1 MNRLALV
8 LAHRASLGGGARHRR
23 DGAIAPPAS
32 AVIARLVVA
41 TASEAIQV
49 ISVADLAR
57 RLKRS
62 VESQTGREWVEGEI
76 VNFKA
81 AASGHVYFSL
91 KDQREEACLDCVMY
105 RLDALRARKHLFDGA
120 RVQTLGRATLWAPRG
135 RLQFV
140 ISRVRPVGLGSM
152 LEQLE
157 RLKAKLKAEGLFER
171 ERKRPLPVA
180 PRYVGIITSPH
191 GAALHDIRTVAFRRG
206 PVTLVLS
213 PALVQGEFAPESL
226 LKALDRIERDPRIE
240 VVIIGR
246 GGGASE
252 DLMAFNDERV
262 VRGASEDL
270 MAFNDERVVRR
281 VASLR
286 VPCVSAVGHE
296 VDTSLTDLVADRR
309 AATPSEAAELVVP
322 DATERSTRLAGLRR
336 RLTRA
341 MRARLLEDASAQ
353 KALRARLSDPRFVI
367 AQHQQVLDEHC
378 LRAERALRRRLA
390 SHGASLEALERRL
403 LSRHP
408 RLGVLGARALL
419 DPLAAR
425 LGSVMQ
431 RRLERA
437 RVQVQPLPRRLAAAV
452 RGRLR
457 GEHARLGSLGSSLNA
472 LSPLTVLARGYSI
485 ALDEQGRAISRADAV
500 AVGAHLT
507 LRLHE
512 GSLGARVV
520 ARSSGASGGV
530 DAAHDTG
537 DGEAPRQGPADHLP
551 RGPLAEVER

>member
-1 MNRLALV
+1 MT
-8 LAHRASLGGGARHRR
+8 
-23 DGAIAPPAS
+23 AP
-32 AVIARLVVA
+32 
-41 TASEAIQV
+41 EANQI
-49 ISVADLAR
+49 ISVAELAR

-62 VESQTGREWVEGEI
+62 VEGQSGREWVEGEI
-76 VNFKA
+76 VNFKP

-120 RVQTLGRATLWAPRG
+120 RLQTFGRATVWAPRG

-140 ISRVRPVGLGSM
+140 IARVRPVGLGSM

-171 ERKRPLPVA
+171 GRKRPLPVA
-180 PRYVGIITSPH
+180 PRHVGVITSAH

-213 PALVQGEFAPESL
+213 PALVQGELAPESL
-226 LKALDRIERDPRIE
+226 LRALDRIERDPRIE

-246 GGGASE
+246 GG
-252 DLMAFNDERV
+252 
-262 VRGASEDL
+262 GASEDL

-296 VDTSLTDLVADRR
+296 VDTSLTDLVADVR

-322 DATERSTRLAGLRR
+322 DQKERLARLAIGQR
-336 RLTRA
+336 RLARA
-341 MRARLLEDASAQ
+341 MRARLLEDGAAQ

-367 AQHQQVLDEHC
+367 AQHQQDLDERS
-378 LRAERALRRRLA
+378 LRAERALRRRL
-390 SHGASLEALERRL
+390 GGLGTRLEALERRL

-408 RLGVLGARALL
+408 RLGVLGARAAL
-419 DPLAAR
+419 DPLASR
-425 LGSVMQ
+425 LGGAMRRRFDRAAAGAGPVPQ
-431 RRLERA
+431 RLASAARVRLRTERA
-437 RVQVQPLPRRLAAAV
+437 RLEQLSSRLA
-452 RGRLR
+452 
-457 GEHARLGSLGSSLNA
+457 A

-485 ALDEQGRAISRADAV
+485 TLDEHGRAVTRAGSV
-500 AVGAHLT
+500 SVGASVT

-512 GSLGARVV
+512 GTLAARVLD
-520 ARSSGASGGV
+520 RSVDESGIPCDS
-530 DAAHDTG
+530 
-537 DGEAPRQGPADHLP
+537 EAEA
-551 RGPLAEVER
+551 

>member
-1 MNRLALV
+1 M
-8 LAHRASLGGGARHRR
+8 
-23 DGAIAPPAS
+23 
-32 AVIARLVVA
+32 VA
-41 TASEAIQV
+41 TAPEAIQV

-62 VESQTGREWVEGEI
+62 VESQTGSEWVEGEI
-76 VNFKA
+76 VNFKP

-120 RVQTLGRATLWAPRG
+120 RVQTFGRATLWAPRG

-140 ISRVRPVGLGSM
+140 IARVRPVGLGSQ

-180 PRYVGIITSPH
+180 PRYVGVITSPQ

-206 PVTLVLS
+206 PVTLVLA

-226 LKALDRIERDPRIE
+226 LRALDRIERDPRIE

-246 GGGASE
+246 GG
-252 DLMAFNDERV
+252 
-262 VRGASEDL
+262 GASEDL

-322 DATERSTRLAGLRR
+322 DVKERISRLGLLARRLA
-336 RLTRA
+336 RA
-341 MRARLLEDASAQ
+341 MRGRLLEDAAAQ

-367 AQHQQVLDEHC
+367 AQHQQDLDEHR
-378 LRAERALRRRLA
+378 LRAERALRWRLG
-390 SHGASLEALERRL
+390 SLGAARKVLDRRL

-408 RLGVLGARALL
+408 RLGVLAARAAL

-425 LGSVMQ
+425 LGGAME

-437 RVQVQPLPRRLAAAV
+437 AVRVQPTPRRLASAA

-457 GEHARLGSLGSSLNA
+457 AERARLESSIARLAA

-485 ALDEQGRAISRADAV
+485 ALDERGRAISRADAV
-500 AVGAHLT
+500 AVGANIT

-512 GSLGARVV
+512 GALAARVV
-520 ARSSGASGGV
+520 ERHLSPSSGEPGGSREVAASGAKASPRAGGAL
-530 DAAHDTG
+530 DEPAGSIDRPGTA
-537 DGEAPRQGPADHLP
+537 EAD
-551 RGPLAEVER
+551 EVEG

>member
-1 MNRLALV
+1 
-8 LAHRASLGGGARHRR
+8 
-23 DGAIAPPAS
+23 
-32 AVIARLVVA
+32 VVA
-41 TASEAIQV
+41 TAPEAIQV

-157 RLKAKLKAEGLFER
+157 RLKAKLKAEGLFDR

-180 PRYVGIITSPH
+180 PRHVGIITSPH

-262 VRGASEDL
+262 VR
-270 MAFNDERVVRR
+270 R

-322 DATERSTRLAGLRR
+322 DATERSTRLAVLRR

-437 RVQVQPLPRRLAAAV
+437 SVQVQPLPRRLAAAV

-457 GEHARLGSLGSSLNA
+457 GEHARLGSLGSSLSA

-485 ALDEQGRAISRADAV
+485 TLDEQGRAISRADAV

-520 ARSSGASGGV
+520 ARSSGAAGGV
-530 DAAHDTG
+530 DAAQDTG
-537 DGEAPRQGPADHLP
+537 DGEAPRQGLAEHLT
-551 RGPLAEVER
+551 RGPLEEVER

>member
-1 MNRLALV
+1 M
-8 LAHRASLGGGARHRR
+8 
-23 DGAIAPPAS
+23 
-32 AVIARLVVA
+32 VA
-41 TASEAIQV
+41 TAPEAIQV

-62 VESQTGREWVEGEI
+62 IESQAGRDWVEGEI
-76 VNFKA
+76 ANFKA

-105 RLDALRARKHLFDGA
+105 RLDALRARRHLFDGA
-120 RVQTLGRATLWAPRG
+120 RVQTFGKATLWAPRG

-140 ISRVRPVGLGSM
+140 ISRVQPVGLGTL

-180 PRYVGIITSPH
+180 PRYVGVITSAH

-206 PVTLVLS
+206 PVTLVFA

-226 LKALDRIERDPRIE
+226 LRALDRIERDPRIE

-262 VRGASEDL
+262 VR
-270 MAFNDERVVRR
+270 R

-286 VPCVSAVGHE
+286 VPCISAVGHE

-322 DATERSTRLAGLRR
+322 DAGERSTRVGLLGR
-336 RLTRA
+336 RLARA
-341 MRARLLEDASAQ
+341 MRSRILEDASAQ

-367 AQHQQVLDEHC
+367 AQHQQGLDEHC

-390 SHGASLEALERRL
+390 ALALARKSFERRL

-419 DPLAAR
+419 EPLAAR
-425 LGSVMQ
+425 LGGVME

-437 RVQVQPLPRRLAAAV
+437 NVRVQPVPRAIVAAA
-452 RGRLR
+452 RGRVR
-457 GEHARLGSLGSSLNA
+457 SERARLESLSSRLQA

-485 ALDEQGRAISRADAV
+485 ALDEHGRAISRAAAV
-500 AVGAHLT
+500 PVGASIQV
-507 LRLHE
+507 RLHE
-512 GSLGARVV
+512 GVLGARVFGRSIDGDRDAV
-520 ARSSGASGGV
+520 AHAAATDLGGDALGVGAAR
-530 DAAHDTG
+530 DG
-537 DGEAPRQGPADHLP
+537 DEGR
-551 RGPLAEVER
+551 R

>member
-1 MNRLALV
+1 MSV
-8 LAHRASLGGGARHRR
+8 ASSRPGAYRR
-23 DGAIAPPAS
+23 GYRS
-32 AVIARLVVA
+32 ARSRCYSKCVVA
-41 TASEAIQV
+41 TAPDAIQV

-76 VNFKA
+76 VSFKR

-105 RLDALRARKHLFDGA
+105 RLDALRARQHLFDGA

-140 ISRVRPVGLGSM
+140 ISNVRPVGLGSQ

-157 RLKAKLKAEGLFER
+157 RLKAKLKQLGLFDR
-171 ERKRPLPVA
+171 ERKRPLPA
-180 PRYVGIITSPH
+180 SPRFVGVITSAH

-206 PVTLVLS
+206 PVTLVVS
-213 PALVQGEFAPESL
+213 PALVQGDLAPESL
-226 LKALDRIERDPRIE
+226 LRALDRIERDPRIE

-246 GGGASE
+246 GGG
-252 DLMAFNDERV
+252 
-262 VRGASEDL
+262 GSEDL

-286 VPCVSAVGHE
+286 MPCVSAVGHE
-296 VDTSLTDLVADRR
+296 VDTTLTDLVADVR

-322 DATERSTRLAGLRR
+322 DARERVATLLLMRR
-336 RLTRA
+336 RLARA
-341 MRARLLEDASAQ
+341 MRGRLLEDGASQ
-353 KALRARLSDPRFVI
+353 KGLRARLSDPRFVI
-367 AQHQQVLDEHC
+367 AQHQQGLDERV

-390 SHGASLEALERRL
+390 LRAARREGLERRL

-408 RLGVLGARALL
+408 RLGVLAARAAL
-419 DPLAAR
+419 DPLGAR
-425 LGSVMQ
+425 LNVVLW

-437 RVQVQPLPRRLAAAV
+437 RVSVAPVQRRLTAAT

-457 GEHARLGSLGSSLNA
+457 TERARLESLRARLAA
-472 LSPLTVLARGYSI
+472 LSPLTVLGRGYSI
-485 ALDEQGRAISRADAV
+485 VLDEHGRAITRAASV
-500 AVGAHLT
+500 ALGASVT

-512 GSLGARVV
+512 GTLGARVIERAGSTDADEPDPGPRMAP
-520 ARSSGASGGV
+520 ARGESP
-530 DAAHDTG
+530 
-537 DGEAPRQGPADHLP
+537 GEA
-551 RGPLAEVER
+551 ER